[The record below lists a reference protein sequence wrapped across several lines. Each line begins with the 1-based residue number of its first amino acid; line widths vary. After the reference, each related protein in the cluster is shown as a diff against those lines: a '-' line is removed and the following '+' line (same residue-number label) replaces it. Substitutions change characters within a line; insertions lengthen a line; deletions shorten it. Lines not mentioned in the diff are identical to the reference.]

1 MAYRLVPDWENPKDC
16 DCGIG
21 ETMLDAVSN
30 GRIFAVET
38 RDSGFAIEEQCDNY
52 FALCLTPAQL
62 YQLGTE
68 LRELAKTKLTGEGGF
83 DG

>member
-1 MAYRLVPDWENPKDC
+1 MAYRLVPDWENPKDS

-52 FALCLTPAQL
+52 FALRLTPAQL
-62 YQLGTE
+62 YQLGAE
-68 LRELAKTKLTGEGGF
+68 LRELAKTKLTSEEN
-83 DG
+83 

>member
-1 MAYRLVPDWENPKDC
+1 MTCRLVPDWENPKDC

-30 GRIFAVET
+30 GRIFAVES

-68 LRELAKTKLTGEGGF
+68 LRELAKTKLTSEEN
-83 DG
+83 

>member
-1 MAYRLVPDWENPKDC
+1 MAYRLVPDWENPKDSN
-16 DCGIG
+16 CGIG

-30 GRIFAVET
+30 GRIFAVEA

-68 LRELAKTKLTGEGGF
+68 LRELAKTKLISEENSNG
-83 DG
+83 

>member
-68 LRELAKTKLTGEGGF
+68 LRELAKTKPTRGTH
-83 DG
+83 

>member
-1 MAYRLVPDWENPKDC
+1 MAYRLVPDWKNPKDS

-30 GRIFAVET
+30 GRIFAVEA
-38 RDSGFAIEEQCDNY
+38 RNSGFFIEEQCDNY
-52 FALCLTPAQL
+52 FALRLTPAQL

-68 LRELAKTKLTGEGGF
+68 LRELAKAKLTSE
-83 DG
+83 